1 MRAKKAESGIRNM
14 RRKLCKTWK
23 RKNMF
28 AKIAAK
34 SFTHYRSEKKRNIVQ
49 MLAKAPQEGKA
60 ELMQKDAYAPYVG
73 RNFMLTNTSEQK
85 LVPDNAEIYFVGVQ
99 GIKTCGKQPVY
110 NMEVDEYH
118 NFSVNGG
125 IIVHN
130 CMDSARYYAMTM
142 LRRKVGKE
150 PYIPLYERW

>member
-1 MRAKKAESGIRNM
+1 
-14 RRKLCKTWK
+14 
-23 RKNMF
+23 
-28 AKIAAK
+28 
-34 SFTHYRSEKKRNIVQ
+34 
-49 MLAKAPQEGKA
+49 
-60 ELMQKDAYAPYVG
+60 MQKDVYALYVG
-73 RNFMLTNTSEQK
+73 RNFMLTNTLQLK
-85 LVPDNAEIYFVGVQ
+85 PVQGGAELCFVGVKS
-99 GIKTCGKQPVY
+99 IKSCGKQPVY

>member
-1 MRAKKAESGIRNM
+1 MERARPHLGENRALTTKRGFALSAE
-14 RRKLCKTWK
+14 
-23 RKNMF
+23 
-28 AKIAAK
+28 
-34 SFTHYRSEKKRNIVQ
+34 
-49 MLAKAPQEGKA
+49 
-60 ELMQKDAYAPYVG
+60 
-73 RNFMLTNTSEQK
+73 RNFMSVNTRK
-85 LVPDNAEIYFVGVQ
+85 LKHALEDAEMFYVGIQ
-99 GIKTCGKQPVY
+99 DITPCGKQPVY